1 MTSLM
6 LLLLP
11 WRYALPNMTK
21 KRYEDIVLTF
31 KLLDNDSINLL
42 TKTRVWHCVF
52 GDGVTMTA
60 QTAQTVNKT
69 CQKITGFFRV
79 MSILN

>member
-1 MTSLM
+1 MEICF
-6 LLLLP
+6 
-11 WRYALPNMTK
+11 TK
-21 KRYEDIVLTF
+21 YNQNADIILTF

-69 CQKITGFFRV
+69 CKKIRDFRV
-79 MSILN
+79 MSI